1 MIKFS
6 QQLQRKKLIDSY
18 IITHEEDSQEL
29 HEFLIVGW
37 LIGTRD
43 TIK

>member
-1 MIKFS
+1 MIIFP
-6 QQLQRKKLIDSY
+6 QQLQRKTLVDSY
-18 IITHEEDSQEL
+18 IITHEQDTKDQPD
-29 HEFLIVGW
+29 FLIVGW

>member
-1 MIKFS
+1 MIIFP
-6 QQLQRKKLIDSY
+6 QQLQRKKLVDSY
-18 IITHEEDSQEL
+18 IIAHEQGNQDQPD
-29 HEFLIVGW
+29 FLIVGW

>member
-1 MIKFS
+1 MIKFP

-29 HEFLIVGW
+29 PEFLIVGW

>member
-18 IITHEEDSQEL
+18 IISHNEDTQEL
-29 HEFLIVGW
+29 TEFLIVGW